1 MPIYTKLVR
10 DKIPDI
16 IESEGKGT
24 ITTILEKD
32 EYYKALVT
40 KLHEEVQEFT
50 ESDSIEEIADILEVI
65 NAILAAKGVT
75 NEQISMIQERKR
87 TERGGFEKR
96 IMLLEVLK

>member
-1 MPIYTKLVR
+1 MPIYNKLVR

-16 IESEGKGT
+16 IESEGKRT

-65 NAILAAKGVT
+65 NAILAVKGAT
-75 NEQISMIQERKR
+75 NEQACMIQEKKR

-96 IMLLEVLK
+96 IILLEVLE

>member
-1 MPIYTKLVR
+1 MPIYNKLVR

-16 IESEGKGT
+16 IEAEGKRT
-24 ITTILEKD
+24 VTAVLEKD
-32 EYYKALVT
+32 EYYKALIV

-65 NAILAAKGVT
+65 DAILAAKGVT
-75 NEQISMIQERKR
+75 NEQVSMIQERKR